1 MPDTITVVIRENPL
15 TSGRAV
21 EALRIALGLGA
32 GDRPISVVLLDNAP
46 RLLSEDRDEVVDL
59 EILEKY
65 LPSFQHLETEFLV
78 PPGTIKDFS
87 IEPGFR
93 TSEAGPDSLR
103 RHLPASRRVLVF

>member
-32 GDRPISVVLLDNAP
+32 GDRPITVVLLDNAP

-78 PPGTIKDFS
+78 PPGAIKDFS

-93 TSEAGPDSLR
+93 ARETGPDSLR
-103 RHLPASRRVLVF
+103 RHLTSSRRVLVF

>member
-1 MPDTITVVIRENPL
+1 MSDTTTVVIREDPL
-15 TSGRAV
+15 RSGRAV

-32 GDRPISVVLLDNAP
+32 GSRPISVILLDNAP
-46 RLLSEDRDEVVDL
+46 RLLSEDRDDVVDL

-78 PPGTIKDFS
+78 PPGAIKDFS

-93 TSEAGPDSLR
+93 VREVAMESLR
-103 RHLPASRRVLVF
+103 RHLTASRRVLVF

>member
-32 GDRPISVVLLDNAP
+32 GDRPITVVLWDNAP

-78 PPGTIKDFS
+78 PPGTTKNFS

-93 TSEAGPDSLR
+93 VTEATPDTLH
-103 RHLPASRRVLVF
+103 RHLTTSRRVLVF